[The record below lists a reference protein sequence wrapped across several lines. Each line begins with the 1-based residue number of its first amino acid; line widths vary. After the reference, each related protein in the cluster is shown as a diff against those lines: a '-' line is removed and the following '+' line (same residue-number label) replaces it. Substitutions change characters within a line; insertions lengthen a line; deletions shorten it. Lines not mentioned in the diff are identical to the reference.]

1 MFYDP
6 RKNDHGLPRD
16 PFKSLVIPR
25 PIGWISTLGLD
36 GVVNVAPYS
45 HFNICSIHPHAVMF
59 SAGSK
64 AGTERRKD
72 SQRNAEDTGEFVVN
86 FVSYDLHQEMN
97 LSSAA
102 VPASFSEAELAG
114 LATIPSTTVR
124 PPRLAK
130 SPIHLECKHL
140 MSVVLPCAN
149 PGDERNSLVIGQV
162 IGIHI
167 SDDVLTDGRIDVAK
181 LRPVARLGYM
191 DYAVID
197 DIFQMA
203 RPKTPEQAK

>member
-16 PFKSLVIPR
+16 PFKSLIIPR
-25 PIGWISTLGLD
+25 PIGWISTIGLD
-36 GVVNVAPYS
+36 DVVNVAPYS

-64 AGTERRKD
+64 QGTERRKD
-72 SQRNAEDTGEFVVN
+72 SQRNAEETGEFVVN
-86 FVSYDLHQEMN
+86 FVTYELHQQMN

-102 VPASFSEAELAG
+102 VPASFSEADLAG
-114 LATIPSTTVR
+114 LEMEPSELVR
-124 PPRLAK
+124 PPRVAN

-140 MSVVLPCAN
+140 MSVVLPCSK

-162 IGIHI
+162 VGIHI
-167 SDDVLTDGRIDVAK
+167 ADSVLTEGRIDVRK

-197 DIFQMA
+197 DIFTMA
-203 RPKTPEQAK
+203 RPKAPEQSR